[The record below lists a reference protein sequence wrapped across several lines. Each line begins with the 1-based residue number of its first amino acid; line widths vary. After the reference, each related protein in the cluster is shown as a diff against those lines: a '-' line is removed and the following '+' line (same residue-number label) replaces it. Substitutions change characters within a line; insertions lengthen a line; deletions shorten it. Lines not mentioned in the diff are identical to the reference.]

1 MPGFVLHMGATVQ
14 CSHGG
19 QAQPSAPFPRVK
31 VGGQPVVT
39 QPNPYLVAG
48 CPFVTPAGNPLPC
61 VTANW
66 VSAATRVKAGGMP
79 LLLQDSQAITV
90 PNAVPLNILST
101 QMRVRGT

>member
-1 MPGFVLHMGATVQ
+1 MPGFVLHVGATVL

-31 VGGQPVVT
+31 VAGQPVVT

-48 CPFVTPAGNPLPC
+48 CPFSTPGGPLPC

-90 PNAVPLNILST
+90 PNGVPLNVVVT
-101 QMRVRGT
+101 QVRVKGV